1 MSMAAGGGNQSL
13 QNDINV
19 TPMIDVLLVL
29 LIIFMAALPT
39 MRKAIDVQ
47 LPDPNPAV
55 QPANAKSDQIVL
67 SVNPGGKYLINT
79 EEQTRATL
87 PARLKQLYDGRPDK
101 IIFVKGDPLAIYGD
115 IIDAM
120 DVARGAGVLVIGVP
134 PKALG
139 K

>member
-1 MSMAAGGGNQSL
+1 MDQFEVVVSKAEALTPRIREFVLARANGAPMPGWAAG
-13 QNDINV
+13 
-19 TPMIDVLLVL
+19 
-29 LIIFMAALPT
+29 AH
-39 MRKAIDVQ
+39 IDVQ

-67 SVNPGGKYLINT
+67 SVNPGGKYLINA

-87 PARLKQLYDGRPDK
+87 SARLRAIYEGRPDK
-101 IIFVKGDPLAIYGD
+101 VIFVKGDPAAKYGD